1 MQNITRI
8 LALLAL
14 AALCGCG
21 GGGAGFDRPQ
31 FFLGNT
37 PHDFGGTN
45 GDDAAARQVATEILA
60 NRSFDLS
67 PYGWML
73 ESGPVTSSSEGIVN
87 DFGAGEGEQ
96 SVVSLTGSLDMR
108 IVSREAA
115 FREVRLFGVYSLSQ
129 ATVAN
134 AQEGTSFPISWTVSW
149 QDLDQAFQVT
159 CSQELT
165 GVLWQDAALFF
176 N

>member
-1 MQNITRI
+1 MHSIFRI
-8 LALLAL
+8 LALIVL

-21 GGGAGFDRPQ
+21 SGSGFDRPQ
-31 FFLGNT
+31 AFLGASPSN
-37 PHDFGGTN
+37 FGGTN
-45 GDDAAARQVATEILA
+45 GDDVASRAVATEIL
-60 NRSFDLS
+60 NGRSFDLS
-67 PYGWML
+67 PNDWVL
-73 ESGPVTSSSEGIVN
+73 ESGPVTSTSEGIVN

-96 SVVSLTGSLDMR
+96 NVVSLTGSIDMR
-108 IVSREAA
+108 IISREAA
-115 FREVRLFGVYSLSQ
+115 ITDVRLFGVYSLSD

-134 AQEGTSFPISWTVSW
+134 ATEGTSFPISWTVSW

-165 GVLWQDAALFF
+165 GVLWQDSSLFF